1 MNRLLVIGV
10 GLLLVLL
17 FLVFTTSYSVRY
29 HEVAIRQ
36 TFGRVD
42 ESSVIREAGW
52 HFKLPVFL
60 DRIDKI
66 DTRLQ
71 LVESPLEE
79 ITTADGL
86 QIVVKAFL
94 LWRVDEQTPQGP
106 LDFFRG
112 YETIDNASSQ
122 LGGQFRTAFTGGLS
136 RYRFDDLIGE
146 QSRLAEAEQSIRDT
160 LAQTLA
166 TKGIEPVSVG
176 VSQIVFPAATARAVV
191 NRMIATRESVAELER
206 TAGTAEAAQIRND
219 ANIKVDKINSFAINR
234 AEDIRQRGEEKAAE
248 ILASMS
254 EDATSEELAILL
266 AHLDAL
272 EVALSRLTT
281 VFLPAQV
288 DPWRFILEPPT
299 EPSTSSLPSVEDHL
313 KALAVEE
320 PAKTAEGA
328 GDS

>member
-17 FLVFTTSYSVRY
+17 FLVFTTSYTVRY
-29 HEVAIRQ
+29 NEVAIRQ

-60 DRIDKI
+60 DRINKI

-86 QIVVKAFL
+86 QIIVKAFL
-94 LWRVDEQTPQGP
+94 LWRVDEKSPQGP

-122 LGGQFRTAFTGGLS
+122 LTGQFRTAFTGGLS

-146 QSRLAEAEQSIRDT
+146 ESRLAEAELSIRDSLT
-160 LAQTLA
+160 LSLA
-166 TKGIEPVSVG
+166 TKGVEPVSVG
-176 VSQIVFPAATARAVV
+176 VSQIVFPTATAMAVV
-191 NRMIATRESVAELER
+191 NRMIATRESIAELER
-206 TAGTAEAAQIRND
+206 TAGAAEAAQIRND
-219 ANIKVDKINSFAINR
+219 ANIKVDKINSFARNR
-234 AEDIRQRGEEKAAE
+234 AEDIRQRGEEKAAQ
-248 ILASMS
+248 ILADMS

-266 AHLDAL
+266 A
-272 EVALSRLTT
+272 
-281 VFLPAQV
+281 QV
-288 DPWRFILEPPT
+288 DPWRFILEPPAD
-299 EPSTSSLPSVEDHL
+299 SGSSAMPTIEEQLD
-313 KALAVEE
+313 ALAVDE
-320 PAKTAEGA
+320 PAKIENGED
-328 GDS
+328 DS